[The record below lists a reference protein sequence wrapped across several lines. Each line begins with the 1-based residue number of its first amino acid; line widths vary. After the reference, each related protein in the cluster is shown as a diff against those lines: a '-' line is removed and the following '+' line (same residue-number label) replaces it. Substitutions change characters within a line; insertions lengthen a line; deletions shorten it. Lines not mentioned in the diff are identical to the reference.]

1 MNDNNNTTTTTTKQT
16 ATIVHGEYH
25 GRYAGCSAQVYEF
38 LIKLYNCPKAVAH
51 KVGHQVACDIGA
63 ALTSDRTTS
72 EAKHTVGKATKEGV
86 LNLRE
91 ALSTTVKGVSQT
103 YPLRLA
109 HAVQW
114 INDAGRHYVSY
125 GHTEWALDETTDKWL
140 TAEIEE
146 YNKNLS
152 VIPPTEQK

>member
-1 MNDNNNTTTTTTKQT
+1 MNDNNTTTINAKETTTV
-16 ATIVHGEYH
+16 IHGEYH
-25 GRYAGCSAQVYEF
+25 GRYAACSAQVYEF
-38 LIKLYNCPKAVAH
+38 LTKQYDCPKAVAH

-63 ALTSDRTTS
+63 AMKSERATS
-72 EAKHTVGKATKEGV
+72 EAKHTVGKATKEGT

-91 ALSTTVKGVSQT
+91 ALNTTVKGVSQT

-114 INDAGRHYVSY
+114 INDAGKHYVSY
-125 GHTEWALDETTDKWL
+125 GNTEWMLDEATDKWL

-146 YNKNLS
+146 YNKSL
-152 VIPPTEQK
+152 IPPAEQK